1 MKRRRRYWNG
11 VIIMTCILCLVA
23 ALAYWIVPSVR
34 AGTVPPVGGI
44 IWHALAP
51 IQLLIAN
58 VFRPVAYAIAPAT
71 SPSLGLVILLLMT
84 LGSSLLISMV
94 ICLPLRFPQP
104 RLWVDGDISA
114 SSAGG
119 TDLGG

>member
-1 MKRRRRYWNG
+1 
-11 VIIMTCILCLVA
+11 MTCILCLVA
-23 ALAYWIVPSVR
+23 ALACWIVPSVR

-58 VFRPVAYAIAPAT
+58 VLRPVACAIAPSN
-71 SPSLGLVILLLMT
+71 SPSLGSVILLLMT

-94 ICLPLRFPQP
+94 FCLPLRFGRP
-104 RLWVDGDISA
+104 RLWVDGDKSA

-119 TDLGG
+119 TDLGD

>member
-58 VFRPVAYAIAPAT
+58 VFRPVAYAIAPSN

-94 ICLPLRFPQP
+94 MCLPLRFGQP
-104 RLWVDGDISA
+104 RLWVDGDMSA
-114 SSAGG
+114 GSAGG
-119 TDLGG
+119 TDLAG

>member
-1 MKRRRRYWNG
+1 MNGKRRYWNG
-11 VIIMTCILCLVA
+11 VTIVTCILCLIA
-23 ALAYWIVPSVR
+23 ALAYWIVPCVR
-34 AGTVPPVGGI
+34 AGTVPPIGGI

-58 VFRPVAYAIAPAT
+58 VFRPFAYGIAPAN

-84 LGSSLLISMV
+84 LGSSLLMSMV

-114 SSAGG
+114 GSAGG